1 VERRFQGNGA
11 WNLVRWA
18 KEAKDLSSVLP
29 HSFVTFAQLV
39 TSCDQLPR
47 SPVTT
52 RSWAHWYLQVSRLV
66 RYLLEAVCVAYVS
79 HMCRRLFT
87 AGSSILQFN
96 MRRARRD
103 GRHLVVPMT

>member
-18 KEAKDLSSVLP
+18 KEAKDLSSVSP

-52 RSWAHWYLQVSRLV
+52 RSCASGIFKSR
-66 RYLLEAVCVAYVS
+66 
-79 HMCRRLFT
+79 
-87 AGSSILQFN
+87 GSSGNCLKQF
-96 MRRARRD
+96 A
-103 GRHLVVPMT
+103 